1 MNKEKKEIV
10 LAKES
15 IFQYERVISY
25 FLTIFF
31 TFFIMMILLLVIA
44 LSREVLSDRDFEQ
57 YVLQTKSLLN
67 ELEEVE
73 EDRFSAYENFSL
85 NVSNYELKTIF
96 TRLNV
101 DDYSKISPPDR
112 NFSFLTLRINYE
124 VREFNNESLVIL
136 GMRPEIGDDILVVIS
151 QEESKAKLI
160 DILED
165 GTLIVIQP
173 YPLTDIGKFAEVRP
187 RNYKGV
193 FLE

>member
-73 EDRFSAYENFSL
+73 EDRFSAYEDFSL

>member
-1 MNKEKKEIV
+1 MDDEKKEII

-15 IFQYERVISY
+15 IFQYKRVISY
-25 FLTIFF
+25 FMTIFF
-31 TFFIMMILLLVIA
+31 TFFLMMILLLVIA
-44 LSREVLSDRDFEQ
+44 LSREVLSDGDFEQ

-67 ELEEVE
+67 ELEAVE
-73 EDRFSAYENFSL
+73 ENKFSAYENYSL
-85 NVSNYELKTIF
+85 NVSNYDSKTIF

-101 DDYSKISPPDR
+101 DDYSKTSPSNR
-112 NFSFLTLRINYE
+112 NFSFLTLRVNYG

-136 GMRPEIGDDILVVIS
+136 GMKPEIGDDILVVIS
-151 QEESKAKLI
+151 QEESRAKLI

-173 YPLTDIGKFAEVRP
+173 YPLTDIGEFAEVRS